1 MVQRDCLKVDLLV
14 ALVESILDL
23 ILHLAA
29 GTGHMH
35 IRRLGSKTEPIGLQ
49 EPRLLMGK
57 GYKPAQMSN
66 WGYSWV
72 KKSGELR
79 EPIADNHGHEAAAG
93 LGRRPAN
100 PRWGPHFRDG
110 GLEAVDAH
118 EDASDDVYDH
128 GQLDGE
134 TADDELAQEL
144 EPQQLD
150 DDGWKFGVLMQN
162 LMDLSHLDLFHVD
175 TTTSPPPL
183 RSVRNTLGFHR
194 EKKVIPE
201 RRFPMSRHRRL

>member
-1 MVQRDCLKVDLLV
+1 MVQRDCLEVDLLV
-14 ALVESILDL
+14 ALAESIPDSFPPP
-23 ILHLAA
+23 A
-29 GTGHMH
+29 TGMAHMH
-35 IRRLGSKTEPIGLQ
+35 IRRLGSQTGLIGLR

-79 EPIADNHGHEAAAG
+79 EPIADNHGHEAGAG

-110 GLEAVDAH
+110 GPEVVDAH
-118 EDASDDVYDH
+118 ENESDDVYDH

-134 TADDELAQEL
+134 PADDELAQEL
-144 EPQQLD
+144 EPQQLG

-162 LMDLSHLDLFHVD
+162 LTDLSHLD
-175 TTTSPPPL
+175 TTTSPPL
-183 RSVRNTLGFHR
+183 RAVRNTLGFHR
-194 EKKVIPE
+194 EKKAIPE
-201 RRFPMSRHRRL
+201 RRFPMSLHRRL